1 MTQDSIA
8 IPRAPHPAEL
18 TVIWTPDDFEE
29 CVEQALALVRED
41 TATVIDIGTRAVIR

>member
-8 IPRAPHPAEL
+8 TPPPHPTEL
-18 TVIWTPDDFEE
+18 TVNWTPDDFDAA
-29 CVEQALALVRED
+29 VEQALALVRED